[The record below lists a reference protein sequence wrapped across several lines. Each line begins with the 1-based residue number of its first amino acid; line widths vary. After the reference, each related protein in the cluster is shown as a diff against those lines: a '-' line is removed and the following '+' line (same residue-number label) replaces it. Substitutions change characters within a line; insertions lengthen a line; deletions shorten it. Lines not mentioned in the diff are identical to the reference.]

1 MRVSDLI
8 KFRDELVAKL
18 EFLTINDAVT
28 QSREILK
35 TLLTQYTNVDSII
48 AQGKI
53 QSALSN
59 FKELNDNA
67 NTTIAFLKTAID
79 DINQDIDKLVTE
91 TIIKKDNYPYTNYNK
106 QFLFTQSE
114 EITKFIFERLRRY
127 SDFRYP
133 GMQLSCESPYLTSE
147 MVVNDPLYLCDYNIA
162 HIDNTIAQFNDLYRR
177 RIQKY
182 LLPNKSLELLP
193 QNQFGFVLCWMHFN
207 YYELE
212 TLEIFLR
219 NIFDTLRPGGVFMFS
234 YNNGDL
240 LSSCILSEFGQ
251 MSFIPKR
258 NLIKI
263 CMKLGFE
270 IIEFFDMPNIDDA
283 VKYISWIEMKKPGT
297 LKSIKISQSIG
308 IIYPK

>member
-1 MRVSDLI
+1 MKVSDLI
-8 KFRDELVAKL
+8 KFRDELIAKL

-28 QSREILK
+28 QSCEILK
-35 TLLTQYTNVDSII
+35 ILLTQYPNVDSKIV
-48 AQGKI
+48 QRKI

-67 NTTIAFLKTAID
+67 NATIAFLKTAID
-79 DINQDIDKLVTE
+79 DINQDIDKLATE
-91 TIIKKDNYPYTNYNK
+91 VLIKKDSYPYTNYNK
-106 QFLFTQSE
+106 QSLFTQSE
-114 EITKFIFERLRRY
+114 EITKFILERLRRY

-162 HIDNTIAQFNDLYRR
+162 HIDNTIAQFNELYRKR
-177 RIQKY
+177 VQKY
-182 LLPNKSLELLP
+182 LIYAKSLELLP
-193 QNQFGFVLCWMHFN
+193 QNQFGFILCWMHFN

-219 NIFDTLRPGGVFMFS
+219 NAFNVLRPGGVFMFS
-234 YNNGDL
+234 YNNSDL
-240 LSSCILSEFGQ
+240 LSSCILSEYGQ

-263 CMKLGFE
+263 CTELGFE
-270 IIEFFDMPNIDDA
+270 IIEFFDIPNNDDA
-283 VKYISWIEMKKPGT
+283 VKYISWVEIKKPGT
-297 LKSIKISQSIG
+297 LKSKKMSQSIG
-308 IIYPK
+308 VIKSK